1 MTDAQMNPAT
11 SEPRRGVFT
20 FMPYPVLFWFCMS
33 PSLVSVAWLAVLL
46 GSWNEQIA
54 KLNLFMA
61 LMWGP
66 SCLLCLLLMALIY
79 GPIASRAASTEPKE
93 RRLDAAKR
101 ERRLGIALGLL
112 MIAPMAVLACGLL
125 VG

>member
-1 MTDAQMNPAT
+1 MTDAQINPDT
-11 SEPRRGVFT
+11 SEPQRGVFT

-66 SCLLCLLLMALIY
+66 SCLLCLLLMALVY
-79 GPIASRAASTEPKE
+79 DPIASRAASAKPKE
-93 RRLDAAKR
+93 RRLHAAKR
-101 ERRLGIALGLL
+101 ERRLGIALALL
-112 MIAPMAVLACGLL
+112 MIAPLAVLACGIL